1 MGGTESL
8 VAAGWKKS
16 DKQTQTSQ
24 TPEMFNYHP
33 SLQKN
38 DIHLSG
44 HLDDDNLPG

>member
-8 VAAGWKKS
+8 VAGEWKKS
-16 DKQTQTSQ
+16 DQQTRTSQ
-24 TPEMFNYHP
+24 TPEMFNFHT

-44 HLDDDNLPG
+44 YLDDDNLSG